1 MAEVVRQRSHD
12 RQADIAFVVIAL
24 ACGTVL
30 LYLGRSLTFWQD
42 EWRSITFDGGLLD
55 FLRPVNQHWST
66 FPLLL
71 YRATFEVVGL
81 HSYLPYLAEVVV
93 LHLLA
98 VGAAYAL
105 MRRRVG
111 APVALVC
118 AVPLLLLGSGA
129 ENLFWAFQTG
139 FVGSVA
145 FGLWALFFLEQTGRR
160 AAPVIASLLLLV
172 SLASSGMGL
181 FFLAVAAGRTVLDPQ
196 LRLRAL
202 AVLPPF
208 AAYLLWFALAGS
220 DQVGDSRVVGE
231 LSTVRFVVR
240 GVAHATGT
248 FSGIG
253 RLPDGELWGL
263 FAFLGLAL
271 LVVLRVVRGRPPALA
286 AGCLLG
292 VAGMYIVIALVR
304 VRADPG
310 YDHAISSRYVYVAA
324 FLLLLAVVD
333 LLPERG
339 EWALRES
346 RLRAAVPAA
355 LVLLLAWATA
365 SNVDALR
372 TKRSEF
378 RHAANVTRAFVG
390 LALTRGNEPWVD
402 RHVQRGW
409 MPSIAELQR
418 TVARYGS
425 PLEDTWFPGVVEAPG
440 AAAEEAAL
448 LALAG
453 DAFRV
458 EEALGRRQFA
468 SIEVDEASS
477 SDVSKVGRCVR
488 ARLGPEAAVWILGLP
503 ARARVRVVSSTRRA
517 GRFFLAHEG
526 GPARVAYADLEPGIA
541 RDVVIPD
548 VDDGRAWTL
557 GMDSSSSPGAVE
569 ICVVLA
575 DGDTSLRGLRASVR
589 RWG

>member
-1 MAEVVRQRSHD
+1 MAEVERQRSQD
-12 RQADIAFVVIAL
+12 RYADIAFVVMAVG
-24 ACGTVL
+24 CGAVL
-30 LYLGRSLTFWQD
+30 LFLGRSLTFRQD
-42 EWRSITFDGGLLD
+42 EWRSVTFDGGLLD

-81 HSYLPYLAEVVV
+81 HSYLPYLAQVVV

-118 AVPLLLLGSGA
+118 AVPLLVLGSGA

-139 FVGSVA
+139 FVGSVV
-145 FGLWALFFLEQTGRR
+145 FGLWALFFIEQTGRR
-160 AAPVIASLLLLV
+160 AAPVVASVLLLA

-181 FFLAVAAGRTVLDPQ
+181 FFLAVVAGRTVLDSQ

-202 AVLPPF
+202 AVVPPF
-208 AAYLLWFALAGS
+208 AAYMLWFALVGS
-220 DQVGDSRVVGE
+220 DQVGDGSVVGE
-231 LSTVRFVVR
+231 LSTVRFAIR
-240 GVAHATGT
+240 GVVHATGA

-253 RLPDGELWGL
+253 RLPDGHLWGL

-292 VAGMYIVIALVR
+292 VAEMYVVIAFVR

-324 FLLLLAVVD
+324 FLLVLAVVD

-346 RLRAAVPAA
+346 RLKAAVPAA
-355 LVLLLAWATA
+355 LVLLLAWSTA

-402 RHVQRGW
+402 RHVPRGW

-418 TVARYGS
+418 TVARHGS
-425 PLEDTWFPGVVEAPG
+425 PLEDTLFPGVVEAPG
-440 AAAEEAAL
+440 AADEEEAL

-453 DAFRV
+453 NAFRV
-458 EEALGRRQFA
+458 EGAHGGRQFA
-468 SIEVDEASS
+468 SLEVEASS
-477 SDVSKVGRCVR
+477 SEVSKVGRCVR
-488 ARLGPEAAVWILGLP
+488 SRLRPEGALWILGLP
-503 ARARVRVVSSTRRA
+503 ARARVRVVSSTRLA

-526 GPARVAYADLEPGIA
+526 GPSRVAYADLEPGIA
-541 RDVVIPD
+541 SDVVIPD

-557 GMDSSSSPGAVE
+557 GMDSSSSPGPVE
-569 ICVVLA
+569 VCVVLA
-575 DGDTSLRGLRASVR
+575 DGEPVFPTPTVTVLRWES
-589 RWG
+589 